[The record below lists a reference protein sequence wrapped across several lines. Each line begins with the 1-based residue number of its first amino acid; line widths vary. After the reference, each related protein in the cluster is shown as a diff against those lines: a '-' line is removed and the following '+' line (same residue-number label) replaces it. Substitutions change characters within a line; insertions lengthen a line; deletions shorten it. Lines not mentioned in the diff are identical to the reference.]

1 MENLIRNLKRPYR
14 GTQEEIIKHV
24 ERYCK
29 AYNYSYTNLVIGTP
43 FTTFT
48 VYSNIS
54 YEELVAKLVAE
65 KYTQAEE
72 SAIQRKAIMNG
83 IKDEFLTYNTYVEE
97 CKTRAKEFIAQREKA
112 LGGNN

>member
-1 MENLIRNLKRPYR
+1 MKNLIRNLKRSYR
-14 GTQEEIIKHV
+14 GTQEEIIKRV

-29 AYNYSYTNLVIGTP
+29 QTNCAYTNLVIDTR

-83 IKDEFLTYNTYVEE
+83 IKDEFLTYNAYVEE
-97 CKTRAKEFIAQREKA
+97 CKVRAKEFIAQREKA
-112 LGGNN
+112 LNNN